1 MERTPGPGGARC
13 CPGRPIWS
21 PRGRRA
27 SGATRTSCEAVW
39 REAQGRSTCSSGCTS
54 ALSTSL
60 LSLRGQP
67 RGRVRPVSG
76 GLPAGTSR
84 AGPLSRAVLPLDLV
98 VSHRGKPVSEPGQ
111 REAAEDRAGAGRP
124 RGRSVCHRSGRA
136 SRSPRARSPVA
147 GGNRAAATQATGGR
161 HSCACT
167 TSCRIGKSRRSWEA
181 RSARSRRTTFTPW
194 ATSGVCLGRKAGSL
208 GDPCEHEGLL
218 KTRYAR

>member
-161 HSCACT
+161 HPARVPRAVASGN
-167 TSCRIGKSRRSWEA
+167 RGDRGK
-181 RSARSRRTTFTPW
+181 
-194 ATSGVCLGRKAGSL
+194 LGRRGQGELLSRHGQPPASAWAGKRVAL
-208 GDPCEHEGLL
+208 GIRVSMRGC
-218 KTRYAR
+218 